1 MEKRR
6 IFLLSI
12 SIVVILAA
20 IAIYFN
26 WDNKND
32 YFQTTITKLP
42 SKKGYPSV
50 FIKRMVWGLTG
61 DKQVIV
67 ISNTDNKNFKAPK
80 SNEYVYEGLFEM
92 FYKIQ
97 RDTLFIYTLISS
109 PVPNKF
115 SAPYKIV
122 QVELNN
128 PELMDLIEN
137 DKYKQLGLIKI
148 E

>member
-1 MEKRR
+1 MKKR
-6 IFLLSI
+6 IFFISI
-12 SIVVILAA
+12 PIVVILAT
-20 IAIYFN
+20 IGIYFN

-42 SKKGYPSV
+42 LKKGYPPV
-50 FIKRMVWGLTG
+50 FIKRTVWGLTG

-67 ISNTDNKNFKAPK
+67 ISNVDNKRFKGQK

-92 FYKIQ
+92 FYKLQ

-109 PVPNKF
+109 PVPNEF
-115 SAPYKIV
+115 STPYKII

-128 PELMDLIEN
+128 PELIDLIEN
-137 DKYKQLGLIKI
+137 DKYKQIGLIKI